1 MSIKNPLG
9 TIQEQSRELVTG
21 EFSVAAVVTNGAA
34 WLLALLMVFPLYYLF
49 ASSGFHSGQMYSSP
63 PKLTPGA
70 FAQYI
75 ANYTQLFATTFPRN
89 FLNSLIYAVGSVT
102 GVVCLATLAGYA
114 YAMFEFRGRSVLFY
128 VTLASLAIPYQL
140 LAIPLYNIMNSLN
153 LLNSY
158 VGLILPTVAGPIG
171 VFFMKQNLEASLIE
185 DMLRSARIDGAS
197 EGQIFYHIV
206 WPLARPGMAALAI
219 LVFLWRMQDLFW
231 PLIVLQSEEMRVGTM
246 FLESHAQSTAN
257 SPAAWELLLPA
268 AFIMTI
274 PTLLLFLF
282 AQKHFVKGLMAGSV
296 K

>member
-1 MSIKNPLG
+1 MSIENRV
-9 TIQEQSRELVTG
+9 ESVRERSRTVVEDYVTMPAIL
-21 EFSVAAVVTNGAA
+21 SNVSA
-34 WLLALLMVFPLYYLF
+34 WMLALLLVFPLYYLF
-49 ASSGFHSGQMYSSP
+49 AASGFHSGQMYTYP
-63 PKLTPGA
+63 PKLTPGGLE
-70 FAQYI
+70 QYI
-75 ANYTQLFATTFPRN
+75 ANYMALLETTFPRN
-89 FLNSLIYAVGSVT
+89 FLNSLIYSIGSVI
-102 GVVCLATLAGYA
+102 GVVSLATLAGYA
-114 YAMFEFRGRSVLFY
+114 YAMFSFRGRTALFY
-128 VTLASLAIPYQL
+128 LTLASLAIPYQL
-140 LAIPLYNIMNSLN
+140 LAIPLYNIMNSLG

-158 VGLILPTVAGPIG
+158 VGLILPTIAGPIG

-185 DMLRSARIDGAS
+185 DMIRGARIDGAS

-246 FLESHAQSTAN
+246 FLEANAQSTAN

-274 PTLLLFLF
+274 PVLILFLF